1 MCWDEALPVEKR
13 MFVGDVESCCDEVFE
28 VCQRILV
35 ECRVVDWCGKAVEVG
50 HKHIELVALSVVLL
64 QLHHWHKGTKIIAK
78 RWLFIAT
85 NSGEDNFF
93 GHIRS
98 IAFSVASLNK
108 RSEHAVYE
116 VLYETISL
124 T

>member
-1 MCWDEALPVEKR
+1 
-13 MFVGDVESCCDEVFE
+13 MFVGDVEPCCDEVLE

-35 ECRVVDWCGKAVEVG
+35 KCRMVDRCGKAMEVG
-50 HKHIELVALSVVLL
+50 HKHIELVVPGVVLL
-64 QLHHWHKGTKIIAK
+64 QLYHWHKGTKIITK

-98 IAFSVASLNK
+98 IAFSVTSLNK
-108 RSEHAVYE
+108 RSEHAVYGI
-116 VLYETISL
+116 LYETISIDIE
-124 T
+124 